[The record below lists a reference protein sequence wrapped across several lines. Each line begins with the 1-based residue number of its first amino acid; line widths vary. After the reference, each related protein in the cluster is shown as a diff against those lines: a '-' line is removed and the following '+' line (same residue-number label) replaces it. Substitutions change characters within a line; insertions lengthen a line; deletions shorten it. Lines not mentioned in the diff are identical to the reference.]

1 MKALL
6 AALIAA
12 VLVYV
17 LYDTWSTK
25 NPILPRTGRLCDY
38 TVAGSV
44 FEDIPSAIKRGIR
57 LLEVH
62 IYSDEQ
68 DQPVVATSP
77 QMGGSNV
84 AVDNVSFESV
94 CVDIANDAFPSKDPF
109 ILSMVLHTDRTVT
122 INKVAEHLQTI
133 PRKFLISDK
142 NIQAADVSQLANTLL
157 LVSGGTI
164 NGTALEPLLNLNWND
179 AGVRRLTYQQAI
191 SPRDPEELKRFTRD
205 GIVLVAPEPQF
216 KTIVGNPGAPF
227 AFGCQWNLF
236 YSDPPGLV
244 QKKVAAST

>member
-1 MKALL
+1 MNALL
-6 AALIAA
+6 AALLAA
-12 VLVYV
+12 VLVYL
-17 LYDTWSTK
+17 LYDTWATA
-25 NPILPRTGRLCDY
+25 NPVLPRTGRLCDF
-38 TVAGSV
+38 TIAGAV
-44 FEDIPSAIKRGIR
+44 FEDIPSVIKRGTR

-62 IYSDEQ
+62 IYSDER

-77 QMGGSNV
+77 QTGGSDV

-94 CVDIANDAFPSKDPF
+94 CIDIANDAFPSKDPF

-133 PRKFLISDK
+133 PRKFLSPDK
-142 NIQAADVSQLANTLL
+142 DIQSVDVAQLANTLI
-157 LVSGGTI
+157 LVSGGTV

-179 AGVRRLTYQQAI
+179 VGVRRLTYQQAI

-216 KTIVGNPGAPF
+216 KTIVGNPGAPL

-236 YSDPPGLV
+236 LDGPPGLV

>member
-6 AALIAA
+6 AALLAA
-12 VLVYV
+12 VLVY
-17 LYDTWSTK
+17 LIYDTWSVK
-25 NPILPRTGRLCDY
+25 HPVKPRTGRLCDF
-38 TVAGSV
+38 VAAGSV
-44 FEDIPSAIKRGIR
+44 FGDPAAAIRRGIR

-62 IYSDEQ
+62 IYSDER

-77 QMGGSNV
+77 QTGGSNV

-109 ILSMVLHTDRTVT
+109 ILSIVLHTDRTVT
-122 INKVAEHLQTI
+122 IDKVAEHLQTI
-133 PRKFLISDK
+133 PRQFLFSETH
-142 NIQAADVSQLANTLL
+142 IQFAPMDALANKLI
-157 LVSGGTI
+157 LVSGGAV

-191 SPRDPEELKRFTRD
+191 SPRDPGDLKRFTQD
-205 GIVLVAPEPQF
+205 GIALVAPDPRF
-216 KTIVGNPGAPF
+216 KTIVGNPSAPL

-236 YSDPPGLV
+236 LDGPPGF
-244 QKKVAAST
+244 VAKESRSS

>member
-6 AALIAA
+6 AALLAA
-12 VLVYV
+12 VLVYL
-17 LYDTWSTK
+17 LYDTWSEAT
-25 NPILPRTGRLCDY
+25 PLVPRTGRLCDF
-38 TVAGSV
+38 TVAGAV
-44 FEDIPSAIKRGIR
+44 FEDVPSAIKRGVR

-62 IYSDEQ
+62 IYSDER

-77 QMGGSNV
+77 QMGGSDV

-133 PRKFLISDK
+133 PRKFLSPETHIQTVDISRF
-142 NIQAADVSQLANTLL
+142 ANTLL
-157 LVSGGTI
+157 LVSGGAI
-164 NGTALEPLLNLNWND
+164 NGTALEPLLNLNWSD
-179 AGVRRLTYQQAI
+179 PGVRRLTYQQAI
-191 SPRDPEELKRFTRD
+191 TPRDPEELKQFTRS

-216 KTIVGNPGAPF
+216 KTIVGNPGAPL

-236 YSDPPGLV
+236 ATGPPGF
-244 QKKVAAST
+244 VAKESRSST